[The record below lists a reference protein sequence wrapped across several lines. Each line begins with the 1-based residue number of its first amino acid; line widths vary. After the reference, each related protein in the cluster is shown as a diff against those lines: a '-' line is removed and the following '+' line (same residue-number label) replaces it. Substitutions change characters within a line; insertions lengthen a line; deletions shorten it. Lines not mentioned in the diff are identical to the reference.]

1 MEQNKFEPEQQGA
14 GQAADG
20 PQLDQSGQPESAQGG
35 QEESPQSAPTGPPP
49 EGDHQAEL
57 LPNHEDSHQVP
68 ELTNQVGERFSLN
81 HRESTPRSPD
91 SPDDGD
97 GDDRIAQ
104 GDHESLHGGAYDEG
118 YEHGLRD
125 GLDDHSS
132 ESSLDSRSS
141 ESDGLDSDDY
151 CEEDYDDYYDED

>member
-1 MEQNKFEPEQQGA
+1 M
-14 GQAADG
+14 
-20 PQLDQSGQPESAQGG
+20 
-35 QEESPQSAPTGPPP
+35 
-49 EGDHQAEL
+49 
-57 LPNHEDSHQVP
+57 P

-81 HRESTPRSPD
+81 HREPTPRSPD
-91 SPDDGD
+91 SPDDRD

-104 GDHESLHGGAYDEG
+104 GDHESLYGEAYDEG